1 MTKLTTV
8 GQTGGKQG
16 PERPVLEL
24 RGVTVALPP
33 GGDRAHAIEDVSFS
47 VAKGEILCIVGESG
61 SGKSISGQA
70 VFGLLPRR
78 LSVTGGQALLDGT
91 DLLSL
96 RRDQLRRIRGRR
108 MAMIFQEPMT
118 ALNPV
123 WTVGNQIEEVFST
136 HTDLAPAAR
145 RARALDMMR
154 QVELPE
160 PERILSAYP
169 HQISGG
175 QRQRVM
181 IAMALALEP
190 ELIFADEPTTA
201 LDVTTQARILE
212 LLRDLQRARGT
223 AVVFVTHDFGVVSE
237 IADRVVVMR
246 HGRVLEQGTVDQ
258 VLNAPRHSYTR
269 ALIDAVPD
277 LEPPPRP
284 ERTASAPILRTH
296 GLGKTFHVSTGFFR
310 PSRRIDAVR
319 DVTLDLGHGETL
331 AIVGESGSGKTTLSR
346 LLMRLQTP
354 TSGEILLDGQDIAA
368 QSHRQM
374 RQVRKS
380 IQIVFQDPY
389 GSLNPRQRV
398 GEIIARGPLNFGV
411 PRAVAIARAAELLKL
426 VGLDEG
432 AIHRYPHQFSGG
444 QRQRIGIARA
454 LALEPKILIADEPV
468 SALDVSVQAQVLR
481 LLADLKER
489 LDLSMIF
496 VTHDLRVAAQIAD
509 RIAVMYSGEIVEIGP
524 TASVFQAPR
533 HAYTQRLLAAAPGR
547 RWSRAG
553 HARATAEMREQPT
566 EGSVGIGDGGPVG

>member
-1 MTKLTTV
+1 MTIGADTTAAIA
-8 GQTGGKQG
+8 GQ
-16 PERPVLEL
+16 PVLEL

-33 GGDRAHAIEDVSFS
+33 GGDRSHAIEDVSFS

-78 LSVTGGQALLDGT
+78 LALTRGQALLGGI
-91 DLLSL
+91 DLLAM
-96 RRDQLRRIRGRR
+96 RPDDLRRIRGRR
-108 MAMIFQEPMT
+108 IAMIFQEPMT

-123 WTVGNQIEEVFST
+123 WTVGNQIEEVFAT
-136 HTDLAPAAR
+136 HTDLGPAAR

-154 QVELPE
+154 QVELPD
-160 PERILSAYP
+160 PERMMNAFP

-181 IAMALALEP
+181 IAMALALDP

-212 LLRDLQRARGT
+212 LLRNLQRARGT
-223 AVVFVTHDFGVVSE
+223 SVVFVTHDFGVVSE

-246 HGRVLEQGTVDQ
+246 HGRVLEQGSVDQ

-277 LEPPPRP
+277 LVPPSRLLRP
-284 ERTASAPILRTH
+284 AAAPVLRAK
-296 GLGKTFHVSTGFFR
+296 GLGKTFHLSTGFLR
-310 PSRRIDAVR
+310 PARKIEAVR
-319 DVTLDLGHGETL
+319 DVSLDLGQGETL

-354 TSGEILLDGQDIAA
+354 TTGEIVLDGLNIATR
-368 QSHRQM
+368 SRRQM
-374 RQVRKS
+374 RDIRRS

-411 PRAVAIARAAELLKL
+411 PRAEAMARAADLLGL
-426 VGLDEG
+426 VGLDAG
-432 AIHRYPHQFSGG
+432 AMHRYPHQFSGG

-454 LALEPKILIADEPV
+454 LALAPKILVADEPV
-468 SALDVSVQAQVLR
+468 SALDVSVQAQVLQ
-481 LLADLKER
+481 LLADLKDR

-509 RIAVMYSGEIVEIGP
+509 RIAVMYQGEIVETGP
-524 TASVFQAPR
+524 VAAVFNAPV

-547 RWSRAG
+547 HWSRTRQTG
-553 HARATAEMREQPT
+553 GARGPQVGLDEVGP
-566 EGSVGIGDGGPVG
+566 GIGDGGRVR